1 MTHCHALLRF
11 LEEANPNDVACLDAA
26 RATYGHE
33 QAQLQKVLGTEVTV
47 NATRE
52 DLSPEAYASWAV
64 DWIQQGGG
72 SILGGCCGV
81 SPAHIRA
88 VAQACVDM
96 TACGKTCSP
105 QSSLS
110 SAANETEMCAIC
122 LGGLSRPVELSCSH
136 R

>member
-1 MTHCHALLRF
+1 MTHCHALPRF

-33 QAQLQKVLGTEVTV
+33 QAQLQKVLGTEITV

-88 VAQACVDM
+88 VAQACV
-96 TACGKTCSP
+96 AAPPCAR
-105 QSSLS
+105 SLQQPSYDS
-110 SAANETEMCAIC
+110 SAMIAQ
-122 LGGLSRPVELSCSH
+122 L
-136 R
+136 